1 MAGIKTMHTRVLALA
16 FAVAFAAGV
25 GCSAS
30 AQMGGGGTDKRKLTT
45 IQTAKHDA
53 VEVRYLNLP
62 FGERTFGYMAVG
74 GDDYYSNRTW
84 PFAHLTLAKTASWQG
99 HDLAPGDYVLYITP
113 KSASAPM
120 SLTVA
125 SFKPNDKG
133 TFLVAGDVF
142 VETPKDAVA
151 VASVPVT
158 FDKKEP
164 MVDHLDIAVNQAGD
178 GADVVVHYGDHWLTQ
193 HLTIK

>member
-1 MAGIKTMHTRVLALA
+1 MYTRVLAAA
-16 FAVAFAAGV
+16 FVVAIAVGI
-25 GCSAS
+25 GCSAN

-45 IQTAKHDA
+45 IQTAKGDA

-62 FGERTFGYMAVG
+62 FGERTFGYMSVG

-84 PFAHLTLAKTASWQG
+84 PIAHLTVAKTASWQG

-151 VASVPVT
+151 VATVPVT
-158 FDKKEP
+158 FDKKDP
-164 MVDHLDIAVNQAGD
+164 MVDHLDIAVNKAGD
-178 GADVVVHYGDHWLTQ
+178 GSDIVIHYGDHWLTQ
-193 HLTIK
+193 HLAVK